1 MIGYRKG
8 MVVKRI
14 CNFQGQLEIK
24 EQKLK
29 EKQEAEKQR
38 LQEAE
43 KQKLQ
48 QAEAKRRSVHTN

>member
-1 MIGYRKG
+1 